1 MQNVI
6 SRLAIGGVIAL
17 LSSCA
22 SEKEKTAASLAK
34 ARSNLQ
40 ETTSTAQLAQK
51 RLLLSMAGQ
60 EEYLGVKTTTAQASK
75 DFETTSKEVE
85 TAVSLSFSQTLKYC
99 QSYIDPIKHKI
110 NNDKTNQAYTNA
122 TFGVITLLG
131 SVAGYAPVK
140 TVLVGLGV
148 SGSSNGSV
156 STTVSN
162 YYSDATGDDFNELLA
177 RQTKLTE
184 LLDKYG
190 KDPYSKDT
198 DPTGNNRG
206 TLLIMMSAA
215 CDGTIILPSDPSR
228 API

>member
-1 MQNVI
+1 
-6 SRLAIGGVIAL
+6 
-17 LSSCA
+17 
-22 SEKEKTAASLAK
+22 
-34 ARSNLQ
+34 
-40 ETTSTAQLAQK
+40 
-51 RLLLSMAGQ
+51 MAGQ

-215 CDGTIILPSDPSR
+215 CDGTIILPSDPS
-228 API
+228 AKLQQVAAKVEAAASAAEKSASDASAAKKAAENSAAKAASSAANH